1 MRNNITLN
9 LGRSKKKS
17 NNIGGLKVFVCVC
30 LIIVTNLLHIIETL
44 KNIYIIKLGWWHTK
58 NVIKKLNSLLM
69 P

>member
-30 LIIVTNLLHIIETL
+30 LIIVTNLVHIIETL
-44 KNIYIIKLGWWHTK
+44 KK
-58 NVIKKLNSLLM
+58 NYNKVGLVAYQKCY
-69 P
+69 